1 MNLSKIEQNG
11 AANFS
16 NLLVSPHATLQQQ
29 RIMVSAIAAFVP
41 SDESLKSALNAHMV
55 QLELDLIQL
64 HQNEA
69 SKEALHAED
78 STEKTTSVKDNPRIA
93 ELNEL
98 KKNARIMDNINIDS
112 DDEGMQSV
120 RWGKLAILE
129 CVKLFFDK
137 YPSYLRFKFN
147 IKDFM
152 GYWSP
157 GTKLDVF
164 PSKLAEG
171 IAKAAATSAK
181 STFEFKYEHN
191 NQKCRD
197 IVPIFSQIQLVDEN
211 EVVDVELNSRFM
223 PFLVFFCGDLLKLG
237 YTALPL
243 NLVKGAKSEFTL
255 RMCLAILRR
264 YHDSTGTSVRSIDI
278 SIKDLREEL
287 GVVNKHKRGND
298 FCKHVI
304 DIALKDI
311 NSIIQKP
318 DTSKGEEESLKLKPP
333 MIVPQSDGSLY
344 KVKIKGRS
352 IVGISITFDPSKYV
366 EIKEQIKA
374 NKDLN
379 KSNKGKRRGKHRDV
393 YDYVQSEF
401 DEEESLA
408 MLMSLK
414 GARKKTTT
422 KPPVDSK
429 SDGVDPKS
437 EEVEPKGVVAE
448 PTEPKVDEK
457 VATPTEEP
465 KSKRDSDLVADFN
478 DNGLF

>member
-1 MNLSKIEQNG
+1 MIMNLSKIEQNG

-78 STEKTTSVKDNPRIA
+78 STEKANSDTSVKDNPRIA

-98 KKNARIMDNINIDS
+98 KKNARLMDNINIDS

-311 NSIIQKP
+311 NAIIQKP
-318 DTSKGEEESLKLKPP
+318 DTSKGEEESLKPP
-333 MIVPQSDGSLY
+333 MIVPQADGSLY

-374 NKDLN
+374 NKELS
-379 KSNKGKRRGKHRDV
+379 KSKKGKKRGKHRHHL

-401 DEEESLA
+401 EEEEENLA

-414 GARKKTTT
+414 GASKKTTT

-429 SDGVDPKS
+429 PDGIKPKP
-437 EEVEPKGVVAE
+437 EEVAE
-448 PTEPKVDEK
+448 PTVDEK

-465 KSKRDSDLVADFN
+465 KPKRDSDLVADFD
-478 DNGLF
+478 DNSLF